1 MRLRRVKIR
10 NFRCFREEIEFD
22 VEDFVAL
29 IGRNDAGKS
38 AVLDA
43 LALFFEEYKPD
54 ADDASMTGD
63 KSDMTVICEF
73 DELPEELEIDAGFR
87 TSPRAEWMLNERGFL
102 EIHRVFN
109 GSLKTPKQTRSFL
122 VANHPSAE
130 GRSDLLYLKN
140 AQLKTRARELR
151 INLSGVD
158 QRINCALRRAIWGS
172 VEDLQLTEQEIDIDR
187 EDAKRIWVLL
197 KKQLPI
203 FTVFRSDRE
212 STDQDDEAQDPL
224 KSAVQEAL
232 QAQHSQLEQVTA
244 AVKEQLLSIARTTV
258 EKLSEMD
265 PTLAQELNPRFADP
279 NWSKVFSIS
288 LTDDSQ
294 IPVNKRG
301 SGVRRLILLNFFR
314 AQAERCVASKESAS
328 IIYAI
333 EEPETSQHPCNQE
346 MLFASLRELA
356 EQPGCQVMIT
366 THTPVLVRNLP
377 LASLK
382 YICRTTDGR
391 RQVMA
396 GTDETYRQIAATLGV
411 IPDHNVRL
419 FIGVEGVNDIAFLRG
434 ISKVLHDAGENVL
447 DLYSLER
454 AGELIFVPL
463 GGSSLTVWT
472 HRLSH
477 LNRPEF
483 HLFDRDEQPPRRS
496 RHQDVVDE
504 MNRRLKVRAVLTG
517 KREME
522 NYLSPDAI
530 HHALGV
536 TVKVSDFSDVP
547 DLVAEQVHLA
557 SGSPIPWNTLEP
569 EKKRHKISQA
579 KKRLNNEAVLA
590 MTPELLS
597 LSDQNGDV
605 RDWLAEIRRLYELEM
620 KHQRESRVSAGL

>member
-1 MRLRRVKIR
+1 MRLRRVRIR
-10 NFRCFREEIEFD
+10 NFRCFKDEVEFE

-29 IGRNDAGKS
+29 VGRNDAGKS
-38 AVLDA
+38 TVLDA
-43 LALFFEEYKPD
+43 LALFFDEYKPD

-87 TSPRAEWMLNERGFL
+87 TSLRAEWMLNARGFL

-109 GSLKTPKQTRSFL
+109 GALKTPKQSRSFL
-122 VANHPSAE
+122 LADHPSAE
-130 GRSDLLYLKN
+130 GRSDLLYLRN
-140 AQLKTRARELR
+140 AQLKTRARELG
-151 INLSGVD
+151 IDLSGVD

-172 VEDLQLTEQEIDIDR
+172 DEDLQLSEQEIDIDR
-187 EDAKRIWVLL
+187 EDAKRIWALL

-203 FTVFRSDRE
+203 FVVFKSDRE
-212 STDQDDEAQDPL
+212 STDQDAEAQDPL

-232 QAQHSQLEQVTA
+232 QAQQSQLEQVTA
-244 AVKEQLLSIARTTV
+244 MVKEQVLSIARTTV
-258 EKLSEMD
+258 RKLSEMD
-265 PTLAQELNPRFADP
+265 PTLAQELNPRFAEP
-279 NWSKVFSIS
+279 NWSKVFNIS

-294 IPVNKRG
+294 VPINKRG

-314 AQAERCVASKESAS
+314 AQAEKRLESS
-328 IIYAI
+328 ESPGIIYAI
-333 EEPETSQHPCNQE
+333 EEPETGQHPCNQE
-346 MLFASLRELA
+346 MLFSSLRELS

-377 LASLK
+377 LTSLK
-382 YICRTTDGR
+382 YIKYMADGR

-396 GTDETYRQIAATLGV
+396 GTDETYKQIAATLGV
-411 IPDHNVRL
+411 IPDNNVRF
-419 FIGVEGVNDIAFLRG
+419 FIGVEGINDIEFLRN

-447 DLYSLER
+447 DLNSLES
-454 AGELIFVPL
+454 AGELIFIPL

-477 LNRPEF
+477 LNKPEF
-483 HLFDRDEQPPRRS
+483 HLFDRDEQPSRRS
-496 RHQDVVDE
+496 RHQDVVDD
-504 MNRRLKVRAVLTG
+504 MNQRERVRAMLTS

-530 HHALGV
+530 HAALGV
-536 TVKVSDFSDVP
+536 TVEVNDFSDVP

-557 SGSPIPWNTLEP
+557 SGSPTPWDSMDP
-569 EKKRHKISQA
+569 EKKRRKVSKA
-579 KKRLNNEAVLA
+579 KKRLNSEVVLA

-605 RDWLAEIRRLYELEM
+605 REWLAEIKRFYELEM
-620 KHQRESRVSAGL
+620 QTQRESLVTA